1 MHGPRS
7 GLLTILVPLLI
18 GALALAG
25 CNSNSVS
32 GNQPKASNSTNAEA
46 KSQAK
51 SGTAPQGL
59 IDAAISKTR

>member
-7 GLLTILVPLLI
+7 SLPTILVPLLI

-32 GNQPKASNSTNAEA
+32 GNQPKASNSTNAEGKA
-46 KSQAK
+46 SP
-51 SGTAPQGL
+51 SGAPKGL
-59 IDAAISKTR
+59 IDAAVKKAGG

>member
-32 GNQPKASNSTNAEA
+32 GNQPKASNSTNAEGKA
-46 KSQAK
+46 SP
-51 SGTAPQGL
+51 SGAPKGL
-59 IDAAISKTR
+59 IDAAVKKAGG